1 MTSRVIVTVLVCLFV
16 APVGWSRQPLAD
28 DRGASGLIQSVR
40 RLQTTGRV
48 VYMIAHPDDEDGGTV
63 TMLSRGRGYTVTFL
77 ALSRGEAAGDALSS
91 DFGPP
96 LGIRRTL
103 EMMRSSEYYGARL
116 RMSRF
121 LDFGLSRSLAKTLR
135 YWNRE
140 DALRDMVHFIR
151 QERPHVILSR
161 WQGNPG
167 DRLGNH
173 EIDGLIAQEAFDAAG
188 DKNRFPNQI
197 AEGMAPWQPL
207 KLYTDNRGE
216 NDDWTIK
223 VDSAVYDPALG
234 RTYGRVAHEGL
245 SQQVSQ
251 AAAGPILPVGWPSVS
266 YYKLVNSHVGMADK
280 ESDFFE
286 RIDVSLQAYPELQTT
301 IAVVVANCKAPDSTT
316 CVPSLTKALGTV
328 RRMKSV
334 QNDHFDLSIKEQQIQ
349 TALAQALGIEF
360 EALVEPKNPTRTSG
374 EYKAIS
380 TPVIFNAGNTFR
392 VKTTFASANTN
403 SVSVKE
409 AKLLTPP
416 GWRVSSLAA
425 GRFNVTI
432 PENAVPTSAFWVRDS
447 IRDGSYR
454 ITRADLLGEPVT
466 PAPVQAML
474 TYSVL
479 GVEASVLTT
488 VETSSISNSGIQLRH
503 SVAVAPRVSVQFRP
517 DMIAVPRGRSKY
529 DVLVSVHNYVDGA
542 NEGSVALDLPSGW
555 TAEQKSVNFAFQK
568 YNEQAEIV
576 FHVQAGQ
583 DLKVTDYRFGAVATS
598 GGKAYRTSFV
608 PVTESD
614 FDTVYV
620 EQPATLILRL
630 VDVTL
635 PRVRVGYIVG
645 TGDDVPDSLRLLG
658 LDVDCL
664 DQSALAIGDLSR
676 YNTIVMGVRAYLARE
691 DLKMYNWRLLE
702 YVKNGGV
709 LVVQYNTEEFGDGY
723 GPFPYAA
730 AGAAQDVTEED
741 SPIEFL
747 RPEHAVL
754 NYPNKIVA
762 QDFDG
767 WLEKRGLRFLS
778 SWDSRY
784 TPVLSTHDHGQ
795 QPQAG
800 GLLVGKYGNGLWVY
814 NGYSLFRQLSFAVP
828 GATRIFANLIALG
841 DPQSPWRTR

>member
-1 MTSRVIVTVLVCLFV
+1 LISRVIGTVLVCMLL
-16 APVGWSRQPLAD
+16 APSGWSRQPLAE
-28 DRGASGLIQSVR
+28 DRGAAGLVQSLR

-63 TMLSRGRGYTVTFL
+63 TMLSRGKGYTVTFL

-140 DALRDMVHFIR
+140 DALRDMVRFIR

-173 EIDGLIAQEAFDAAG
+173 EMDGLIAQEAYDAAG
-188 DKNRFPNQI
+188 DKDRFPDQI
-197 AEGMAPWQPL
+197 TEGLAPWHPL

-251 AAAGPILPVGWPSVS
+251 AAPGPILPVGWPSVS
-266 YYKLVNSHVGMADK
+266 YYKLVSSRVGMADK

-286 RIDVSLQAYPELQTT
+286 RTDVSLHDYPELQTA
-301 IAVVVANCKAPDSTT
+301 IAAVAANCEAPDSKT
-316 CVPSLTKALGTV
+316 CVPSLAKALGTV
-328 RRMKSV
+328 RRMMPV
-334 QNDHFDLSIKEQQIQ
+334 QNDDFDLRIKEQQIQ

-360 EALVEPKNPTRTSG
+360 EALVEPKIPTRTSG

-380 TPVIFNAGNTFR
+380 TPAVFNAGDTFR
-392 VKTTFASANTN
+392 VRTTFASANTN
-403 SVSVKE
+403 NLSATE

-416 GWRVSSLAA
+416 GWRVSSIAPD
-425 GRFNVTI
+425 RFQVTI
-432 PENAVPTSAFWVRDS
+432 PENAAPTSAFWVRDS

-454 ITRADLLGEPVT
+454 ITRPELIGEPVT
-466 PAPVQAML
+466 PAPLKALL
-474 TYSVL
+474 TYSVA
-479 GVEASVLTT
+479 GVEASVQTT
-488 VETSSISNSGIQLRH
+488 VKTSSINSSGIQFRH

-517 DMIAVPRGRSKY
+517 DMIALPRGRSRY

-542 NEGSVALDLPSGW
+542 NEGTVALDLPPGW
-555 TAEQKSVNFAFQK
+555 TAAQKSVNFAFQK
-568 YNEQAEIV
+568 QNDQAEII
-576 FHVQAGQ
+576 FHVMGAQ
-583 DLKVTDYRFGAVATS
+583 DVMETEYRFGAVVTS

-620 EQPATLILRL
+620 EQPATLMVRM
-630 VDVTL
+630 VDITL
-635 PRVRVGYIVG
+635 PRVRVGYIMG
-645 TGDDVPDSLRLLG
+645 TGDDVPETLRLLG
-658 LDVDCL
+658 VDVDCL
-664 DQSALAIGDLSR
+664 DQTALATGDLSR
-676 YNTIVMGVRAYLARE
+676 YNTIVTGVRAYLARD
-691 DLKMYNWRLLE
+691 DLKMYNWRVLE

-723 GPFPYAA
+723 GPFPYTA
-730 AGAAQDVTEED
+730 AGAVQDVTEED
-741 SPIEFL
+741 SPIDFL
-747 RPEHAVL
+747 QPEHAVL

-762 QDFDG
+762 QDFNG

-778 SWDSRY
+778 SWDARY

-795 QPQAG
+795 PPQAG
-800 GLLVGKYGNGLWVY
+800 GLLAGKYGNGLWVY

-828 GATRIFANLIALG
+828 GAIRMFANLLALG
-841 DPQSPWRTR
+841 DPQAPWRTQ